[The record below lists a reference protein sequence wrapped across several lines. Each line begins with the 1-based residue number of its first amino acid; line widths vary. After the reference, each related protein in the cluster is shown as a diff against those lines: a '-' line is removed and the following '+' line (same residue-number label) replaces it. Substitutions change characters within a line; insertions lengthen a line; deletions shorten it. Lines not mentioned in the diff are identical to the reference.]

1 MHDIETPEQKILTE
15 QGSVVSVEGVFA
27 YVQVDAK
34 TGCNGCASASNCGT
48 SALAVFF
55 KGGARGLIKVNNRV
69 GAGVGD
75 RVLLKLDQSQ
85 LVKQAF
91 MAYGIPLLGLF
102 IVALLFQWFG
112 ASAFNFTGT
121 VLDMFTMMGG
131 FMGVGLGWFFS
142 YKRYQPVLPEITLY

>member
-1 MHDIETPEQKILTE
+1 MHDIEAPDPKILTE

-34 TGCNGCASASNCGT
+34 TGCNGCASASHCGT
-48 SALAVFF
+48 SALAGVF
-55 KGGARGLIKVNNRV
+55 KGGARGFIKVNNRV
-69 GAGVGD
+69 GAIVGD

-102 IVALLFQWFG
+102 IAALLFQWFG
-112 ASAFNFTGT
+112 AMFFNLTGT
-121 VLDMFTMMGG
+121 TLDILTMAGG
-131 FMGVGLGWFFS
+131 FMGVGLGWFFT
-142 YKRYQPVLPEITLY
+142 YKRYKPVLPEITIS